1 MAKRLSPSGE
11 LLLKIAIIGQP
22 DSGKR
27 DIITHVAN
35 SYDQS
40 ALRTISVSDAEI
52 ILAEFILPEP
62 LSDGPF
68 VRVELYAVS
77 GSPLHQA
84 TDQLVMSGCD
94 ALVFVVGC
102 DPEKTSECKA
112 ALRSLTQNAAL
123 TGLNLGE
130 VVLVLQYNK
139 ADGYPM
145 TTMNDMDSL
154 LGVNI
159 DQVERYHTK
168 VKHPNE
174 QGLAVDAAIRG
185 AVANIG
191 LPSAGKTA

>member
-11 LLLKIAIIGQP
+11 LLLKIAIVGQP

-27 DIITHVAN
+27 DIITHVADN
-35 SYDQS
+35 YDQS

-77 GSPLHQA
+77 GNPLHQA
-84 TDQLVMSGCD
+84 ADQLVLSDCD
-94 ALVFVVGC
+94 ALVFVVNC
-102 DPEKTSECKA
+102 DPEKILECKA
-112 ALRSLTQNAAL
+112 ALANLMRNAAHV
-123 TGLNLGE
+123 GLSWGE

-139 ADGYPM
+139 AQQHPA
-145 TTMNDMDSL
+145 TTIKDIDSW
-154 LGVNI
+154 LGVDV

-168 VKHPNE
+168 TDHPHE

-185 AVANIG
+185 AVAKVE
-191 LPSAGKTA
+191 LLSTRK